1 MPRRCYCPRCTQ
13 ERSSRQQT
21 SNASSLQ
28 NWETSMIAVLEKP
41 TGGLNLC
48 GKSAD
53 LSLFEEGGLSK
64 LLFRTR
70 QSDDDAAVRR
80 RRVGI
85 ALVLLAWVPLLGLS
99 AWEGHMFGGA
109 VAIPFLLDAEVHV
122 RLLLTLPLLFIAQ
135 FVTEAR
141 LRPVP
146 RQFIERELIPGN
158 AVAPFRDAIESAARL
173 RGSAFAEVLL
183 IAFVYGGGILIWRRY
198 VVADTATWYATPFPG
213 GLRLTL
219 AGTWYAWVSLP
230 IFQFILCRWYFRL
243 FIWARFLWQVSR
255 IQLKLVP
262 THPDGLA
269 GLSFL
274 SNTLRVLAV
283 FALAHGTLLA
293 GYLATQV
300 VILGTSLIEFKA
312 EIAAMLILMVC
323 VTAGPL
329 LMFTPQLSEARRNG
343 LRDYGRLATRYVD
356 EFDAKWIHGTGETGA
371 LLGSADIQS
380 LADMGNSYAVVRAMR
395 VIPITGDAIY
405 RLTAATLA
413 PMIPLL
419 LTMMPLE
426 QILRKLAAIIL

>member
-1 MPRRCYCPRCTQ
+1 
-13 ERSSRQQT
+13 
-21 SNASSLQ
+21 
-28 NWETSMIAVLEKP
+28 MITILEPP
-41 TGGLNLC
+41 TDGVKAC
-48 GKSAD
+48 VKSAD
-53 LSLFEEGGLSK
+53 LSLFVGGPLNK

-70 QSDDDAAVRR
+70 QSDNDMPVRGQL
-80 RRVGI
+80 VGI
-85 ALVLLAWVPLLGLS
+85 ALALLAWLPLLGLS
-99 AWEGHMFGGA
+99 AWEGHVLGGD
-109 VAIPFLLDAEVHV
+109 VAIPFLHDVEVHV
-122 RLLLTLPLLFIAQ
+122 RLLLALPLLIVAELA
-135 FVTEAR
+135 TEAR
-141 LRPVP
+141 VRPVP
-146 RQFIERELIPGN
+146 QQFIERELIPEK
-158 AVAPFRDAIESAARL
+158 AMTRFKSAIESAMRL
-173 RGSAFAEVLL
+173 RASAFAEVLI

-356 EFDAKWIHGTGETGA
+356 EFDAKWIHGTGEAGA

-380 LADMGNSYAVVRAMR
+380 LADMGNSYAIVRAMR

-426 QILRKLAAIIL
+426 QILRKLASIIL